1 MKDLILFNHEEFGEV
16 RSLTVVDGSI
26 WFVGVDVARALG
38 YTNPQKAVRD
48 HCKGVNETFIP
59 SAGGKQRTNVITE
72 GDVYRL
78 IIRSKLPA
86 AERFE
91 RWVFEEVLPSI
102 RKHGIYATD
111 NIIEQILNNPDFG
124 IKLLIT
130 LKEERQKRMETEKK
144 NAILMHVNKTYT
156 TTEIAKE
163 LGFKSAEVLNNDLRE
178 KGIQF
183 KQNKTWVL
191 YSKYAN
197 CGYTEIKQ
205 EVLDS
210 GHVIYYTRWTQLG
223 RDFILNLYKDR
234 IAERVD

>member
-1 MKDLILFNHEEFGEV
+1 M
-16 RSLTVVDGSI
+16 
-26 WFVGVDVARALG
+26 
-38 YTNPQKAVRD
+38 
-48 HCKGVNETFIP
+48 
-59 SAGGKQRTNVITE
+59 
-72 GDVYRL
+72 VYC
-78 IIRSKLPA
+78 I
-86 AERFE
+86 
-91 RWVFEEVLPSI
+91 
-102 RKHGIYATD
+102 D

-205 EVLDS
+205 EVLDN

-223 RDFILNLYKDR
+223 RDFILNLYKD
-234 IAERVD
+234 IITERVD